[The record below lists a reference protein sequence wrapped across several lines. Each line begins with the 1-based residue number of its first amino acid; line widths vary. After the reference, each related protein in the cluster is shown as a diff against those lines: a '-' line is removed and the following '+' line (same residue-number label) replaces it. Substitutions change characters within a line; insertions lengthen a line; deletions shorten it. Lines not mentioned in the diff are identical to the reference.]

1 MGKVPL
7 LLLSVTR
14 ILNTLS
20 TLQQDHEQAN
30 KQITVN
36 STSSPAYS
44 LHFFFPF
51 FFHTAFL
58 TGITLL
64 KNRSYPYI
72 YVPIQLV
79 VPPSSLSFAH
89 LFLCFP
95 PPTPFLYS
103 RKKASHPAR
112 APPPPPNTETNQT
125 FLWCLILP
133 RFSSLDIS
141 HGRQSRVETGGDE
154 EGQRKVV
161 EALTWL
167 FLFIYFVSFF
177 FLFSPASPWT
187 EKERRERERNTCSF
201 ARLPR
206 WADKEISSPRQ
217 KKNSEKKKQKQKQR
231 QDRWRVKMERAWI
244 FHIVR
249 PRARGMR
256 CQVCV
261 YKL

>member
-112 APPPPPNTETNQT
+112 APPPP
-125 FLWCLILP
+125 
-133 RFSSLDIS
+133 
-141 HGRQSRVETGGDE
+141 
-154 EGQRKVV
+154 
-161 EALTWL
+161 LTPKPTKL
-167 FLFIYFVSFF
+167 FCGVLSY
-177 FLFSPASPWT
+177 PAFP
-187 EKERRERERNTCSF
+187 
-201 ARLPR
+201 
-206 WADKEISSPRQ
+206 
-217 KKNSEKKKQKQKQR
+217 
-231 QDRWRVKMERAWI
+231 VWI
-244 FHIVR
+244 FHMAVR
-249 PRARGMR
+249 AEWKRGEMKKGR
-256 CQVCV
+256 GR
-261 YKL
+261 LWRL